1 MDANRSP
8 RILLAA
14 DDESVVKLLCDH
26 FESDGYTM
34 EVTPGGARLLELVQ
48 QREYQLLILDP
59 SLSGLSGLDFLLQLR
74 AQGSKLPVLIL
85 VGSGRVE
92 DRVAGL
98 DAGADDCV
106 VKPFS
111 LYELAARVR
120 ALLRRGGAEP
130 SSVLRVA
137 DLELDRLER
146 KVHRAGLPIALTPKE
161 FAVLECLMCHAGQ
174 PVDRA
179 TIFERIWGFST
190 PTMTNLVDVYIN
202 YLRRKVDNSAPLK
215 LIQTVRG
222 VGYRMISP
230 AECSAPGS
238 AACGAASLQSH

>member
-1 MDANRSP
+1 MTANHSP

-14 DDESVVKLLCDH
+14 DDEAVVKLLCDH
-26 FESDGYTM
+26 FESEGYTV
-34 EVTPGGARLLELVQ
+34 EVTPSGARLLELVQ

-74 AQGSKLPVLIL
+74 SRGSNLPVLIL
-85 VGSGRVE
+85 AGSGRVE
-92 DRVAGL
+92 DRIAGL

-106 VKPFS
+106 AKPFS

-146 KVHRAGLPIALTPKE
+146 KVHRAGEPIFLTPKE
-161 FAVLECLMCHAGQ
+161 FAVLECLMRHAGQ

-179 TIFERIWGFST
+179 TIFEGIWGFST

-202 YLRRKVDNSAPLK
+202 YLRRKVDSSSPLK

-230 AECSAPGS
+230 QECPAPAS
-238 AACGAASLQSH
+238 TARGAAYLHPH

>member
-14 DDESVVKLLCDH
+14 DDESVVKLLCGH
-26 FESDGYTM
+26 FESEGYSM
-34 EVTPGGARLLELVQ
+34 EVTPSGARLLELVQ

-59 SLSGLSGLDFLLQLR
+59 SLSGVSGLDFLLQLR
-74 AQGSKLPVLIL
+74 ARGSNLPVLIL

-92 DRVAGL
+92 DRIAGL

-120 ALLRRGGAEP
+120 ALLRRGGEA

-137 DLELDRLER
+137 DLELDRLQR

-202 YLRRKVDNSAPLK
+202 YLRRKVDNSSPLK

-222 VGYRMISP
+222 VGYRMLSP
-230 AECSAPGS
+230 AECTAPGP
-238 AACGAASLQSH
+238 ATRGTAYLQPH